1 MSEEPSRFLWREDAE
16 KARFGWYYENPYPRT
31 LWQRALV
38 AFGIR
43 RAREGGFKRISAA
56 QAMLRYTMPICV
68 LDETDP
74 QKPWSKA
81 ATDKV
86 IFRRPKVFDDPAE
99 KEKWQCLRSTCLRA
113 SPSPTPWGS

>member
-16 KARFGWYYENPYPRT
+16 KEPFGWYYENPYPRT

-43 RAREGGFKRISAA
+43 RAREGGFKPISAA

-68 LDETDP
+68 LDGIDLP
-74 QKPWSKA
+74 KPG
-81 ATDKV
+81 TVKV
-86 IFRRPKVFDDPAE
+86 KFRRPKVFDDPAE
-99 KEKWQCLRSTCLRA
+99 KE
-113 SPSPTPWGS
+113 GEG